1 MAAQVGETGTD
12 VTQKR
17 NGPASAGPSPNPYN
31 DGMKRFLPLALFAL
45 AALGARAEL
54 PFIENDYN
62 KALAQ
67 ARAKNVPLFVEAWA
81 PWCHTCR
88 SMKANVYT
96 DKSLER
102 YSPRFVWLSLNTEA
116 PESAAFLKQYPI
128 PALPTV
134 LVLTPH
140 GVALRY
146 VGGANVA
153 QMRSMLDD
161 AEATYRSRSE
171 AAADQI
177 LVEADRL
184 ASDGQHDAAAQAY
197 ETAIRNAPR
206 RWARLG
212 RTSEALIFALSM
224 GKNAERCATRA
235 LALYPRVKG
244 TVSAANVAAT
254 GLSCAT
260 SIDKNSEKRRGLI
273 QSLEGATRQVFDDPK
288 MTPRLSGDDRSGLY
302 LALIDAR
309 DSAGDEEGVLALQT
323 QWAAFLEEA
332 AAQAKTP
339 EQRAVYDSHRLSAY
353 LDLGTPEKA
362 IPMLE
367 QSARDFPNDYNPPA
381 RLAYAY
387 NALHEF
393 DKALEVS
400 DRALTM
406 VYGPRKLAVL
416 SVRADIYTAKGDPK
430 AARETIAQ
438 AIEYAK
444 SLPEGQR
451 SAARIAGLEKRL
463 AGMP

>member
-1 MAAQVGETGTD
+1 MAAEVGETGTD

-17 NGPASAGPSPNPYN
+17 NGLASAGPSPNAYN
-31 DGMKRFLPLALFAL
+31 GRMKRLLPLVVFAL
-45 AALGARAEL
+45 AALGVRAEL
-54 PFIENDYN
+54 PFIENDYV
-62 KALAQ
+62 KAQAQ
-67 ARAKNVPLFVEAWA
+67 ARAKNLPLFVEAWA

-102 YSPRFVWLSLNTEA
+102 YAPRFVWLSLNTEA

-134 LVLTPH
+134 LVLGAH
-140 GVALRY
+140 DVALRY

-171 AAADQI
+171 AEADKI
-177 LVEADRL
+177 LVEGDRL
-184 ASDGQHDAAAQAY
+184 AADGQHDAAAKSY
-197 ETAIRNAPR
+197 DTALRNAPR
-206 RWARLG
+206 RWPRYG
-212 RTSEALIFALSM
+212 RTAESLVFALSM
-224 GKNAERCATRA
+224 GKDQERCATRA

-244 TVSAANVAAT
+244 TVSAANVAAV

-260 SIDKNSEKRRGLI
+260 SIDKASEKRVGLI
-273 QSLEGATRQVFDDPK
+273 QSLEKATREVFDDPK
-288 MTPRLSGDDRSGLY
+288 MTPKLSGDDRSGLY
-302 LALIDAR
+302 MALIDAR
-309 DSAGDEEGVLALQT
+309 DSAGDEEGVLVLQT

-332 AAQAKTP
+332 AAQAKTA

-362 IPMLE
+362 LPMLE

-381 RLAYAY
+381 RMAYAY
-387 NALHEF
+387 NALHDF
-393 DKALEVS
+393 DKALEMS
-400 DRALTM
+400 DRALAM

-430 AARETIAQ
+430 AARETIVQ

-451 SAARIAGLEKRL
+451 SPTRIAGLEKRL
-463 AGMP
+463 ASMQ